1 MLTNNQPKAIMIV
14 IGNEVLSG
22 RTKDKNIGWVAEKLN
37 SVGINLI
44 EARIIRDNQDVII
57 STIQELS
64 KKVDYI
70 FTSGGIGPTHD
81 DITSVAIA
89 KAFRLPIEKNKEAL
103 RRLEEHYN
111 GTGIE
116 LNSARLKMAYIPK
129 GSRLID
135 NPVSAAPGF
144 NIKNVYVMAG
154 VPKIM
159 QAMLDGIIKTIK
171 NGSKTIS
178 ISIGCNIGEG
188 NIAKG
193 LEKIETSEKNIEIGC
208 YPWFRAGL
216 AGTNVVISSI
226 DKKTCFVAA
235 EKVKF
240 LIREFGGEPQ
250 IIR

>member
-1 MLTNNQPKAIMIV
+1 MIV
-14 IGNEVLSG
+14 IGNEILSG
-22 RTKDKNIGWVAEKLN
+22 RTKDKNIGWVADKLN
-37 SVGINLI
+37 SIGINLI
-44 EARIIRDNQDVII
+44 EARIIPDNQDVII

-81 DITSVAIA
+81 DITTVAIA
-89 KAFRLPIEKNKEAL
+89 KAFRVSVEKNKEAL
-103 RRLEEHYN
+103 IRLEEHYK
-111 GTGIE
+111 GTGVK
-116 LNSARLKMAYIPK
+116 LNSARLKMADIPK
-129 GSRLID
+129 GAKLID

-154 VPKIM
+154 VPIIM
-159 QAMLDGIIKTIK
+159 QAMLDGIIKTIE

-193 LEKIETSEKNIEIGC
+193 LEKIETSQKNIEIGC

-216 AGTNVVISSI
+216 AGTNVVIRSL
-226 DKKTCFVAA
+226 DKQACAMAA

-250 IIR
+250 IIS